1 MLVAKEEDGLLLKT
15 RSTLRCEIRVQ
26 EKKKKKKKERKRK
39 RNSFLNPLP
48 LSLLHV
54 NTQRR
59 KI

>member
-26 EKKKKKKKERKRK
+26 EKKKKKERKRK